1 MIFKLAYRM
10 DKKTLNIFSLLVG
23 LCLLIFISSCQ
34 FINTSQSAGEP
45 VAKAYKKYLYK
56 SDLLGLVPVGTS
68 SADSLVLVKNYID
81 TWVKQ
86 QVVLNKA
93 ENNLSADQK
102 SIEKQL
108 EDYRNSL
115 LIFAYEKALVA
126 QKLDTVVSNQ
136 EIENYYRTNESSF
149 ELKDNIIKVV
159 YLKLEKK
166 APNLDKV
173 KVWYKSN
180 NQKDISLL
188 EEYCHQYAVNF
199 FLDDNTWLLFDDLL
213 KEIPIKTYDK
223 DHFLKN
229 NRFIEITDSNYI
241 YMVNIKGFKIKDSVS
256 PISFEKENIKN
267 NILNQRK
274 LKLIHEMEKKTYLEA
289 LNNKEFEIY

>member
-241 YMVNIKGFKIKDSVS
+241 YMVNIIKDSVS